1 MTFEELQSVKQMFAD
16 RDSASDLWSLFK
28 NFNNENYTNRRL
40 SLLEGERNH
49 QAFTVYQIPEKLL
62 ADILCCIKSYEEA
75 LQNQLDRITVNNI
88 PALYQED

>member
-28 NFNNENYTNRRL
+28 NFTNEHYSNRRVAL
-40 SLLEGERNH
+40 VEGDNH
-49 QAFTVYQIPEKLL
+49 QPYVVYQIPEKLL
-62 ADILCCIKSYEEA
+62 ADILGCIKSYEEE